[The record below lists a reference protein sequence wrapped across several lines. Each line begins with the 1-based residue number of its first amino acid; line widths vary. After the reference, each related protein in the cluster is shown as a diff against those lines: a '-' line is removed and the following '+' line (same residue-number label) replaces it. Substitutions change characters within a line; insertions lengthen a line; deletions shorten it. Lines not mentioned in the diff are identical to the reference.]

1 MNPLRK
7 NSAIPRYIVAQTTKR
22 ALLDISWIAIQIV
35 KKSFN
40 KAVSPNFPTHFQRSL
55 SFETFIFEFSVGNI
69 FYLSHFTYL
78 GSSVD
83 NIVKNNRFQHT
94 WIGFQTS

>member
-40 KAVSPNFPTHFQRSL
+40 KAVCPNFLGHFQRSL
-55 SFETFIFEFSVGNI
+55 SFEGFIFEFSVGI
-69 FYLSHFTYL
+69 VFYFSLFIYL
-78 GSSVD
+78 
-83 NIVKNNRFQHT
+83 ILLILAHL
-94 WIGFQTS
+94 WITL